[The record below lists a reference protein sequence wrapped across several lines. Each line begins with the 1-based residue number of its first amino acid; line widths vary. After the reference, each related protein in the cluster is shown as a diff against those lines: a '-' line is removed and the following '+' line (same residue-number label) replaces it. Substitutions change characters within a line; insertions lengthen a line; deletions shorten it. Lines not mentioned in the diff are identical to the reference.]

1 VWALGLPLSLCSS
14 DGLELD
20 AFPLAG
26 AGATGDQGVTSIGYA
41 ERMAIISV
49 DSCPACSGS
58 SLQLRS
64 SREQSVAGGEVE
76 WYCRDCR
83 RVVADGGNKR

>member
-1 VWALGLPLSLCSS
+1 MGIGFALVVVPSEGLA
-14 DGLELD
+14 LD

-26 AGATGDQGVTSIGYA
+26 ACATGGQCVTPIGYA

-49 DSCPACSGS
+49 DSCPSCSGS

-76 WYCRDCR
+76 WYCRDCHG
-83 RVVADGGNKR
+83 VVADGGNKR